1 MYSTIRLIALIDF
14 LFKFQLS
21 AKGDKKTEAEKE
33 REQSL
38 INQWVALTE
47 ERNAISVPAANSDIP
62 GSPAEW

>member
-1 MYSTIRLIALIDF
+1 MRVYINYGF
-14 LFKFQLS
+14 LRFKFKFQLS
-21 AKGDKKTEAEKE
+21 AKGDKKTDAEKE

-47 ERNAISVPAANSDIP
+47 ERNAISVPMANSNIP